1 MSFCMR
7 VKMKSK
13 EYFVYIVECSD
24 GTYYTGYTTNI
35 KRRLNEHNYSF
46 KRGAKYTRSRR
57 PVCLVYQES
66 FDTMSEAMRRENQI
80 KRLSRKQKIELL
92 NKPV

>member
-1 MSFCMR
+1 
-7 VKMKSK
+7 MKDK
-13 EYFVYIVECSD
+13 AYFVYIVECSD

-46 KRGAKYTRSRR
+46 KKGAKYTRSRR
-57 PVCLVYQES
+57 PVCLVYHEV
-66 FDTMSEAMRRENQI
+66 FDTMSKAMRRENQI

-92 NKPV
+92 NKPVQPKGR